1 MTHTAL
7 PSTKMYFAEVIS
19 SILIVHETMEHT
31 VEEEEFSTMN
41 DMTFWMI
48 PFSSFFA
55 FLVGML
61 AS

>member
-1 MTHTAL
+1 
-7 PSTKMYFAEVIS
+7 MYFAEVIS

-31 VEEEEFSTMN
+31 VEEEEEFSTMN

-61 AS
+61 ASL